1 MSIYTYP
8 SYKETAFNCMQCG
21 AYASQY
27 WSYITTA
34 HHGTSGL
41 PLSIPRYSGN
51 IPEIY
56 TICYCGYC
64 KNISFWK
71 NGELIFPN
79 TGQVDQPNEDLPESV
94 RKDYQEA
101 ADIVSRSPRGA
112 AALLRLA
119 IQKLCDELVEDEG
132 DLNIKIGKLVKR
144 GLNKKI
150 QQALDIVRVVG
161 NNAVHPGQIDLDDRP
176 EIAHQLF
183 VLVNMIAQQMITE
196 PAEVDVM
203 FESLPARAKESVQNR
218 DSKK

>member
-1 MSIYTYP
+1 M
-8 SYKETAFNCMQCG
+8 
-21 AYASQY
+21 
-27 WSYITTA
+27 
-34 HHGTSGL
+34 
-41 PLSIPRYSGN
+41 
-51 IPEIY
+51 
-56 TICYCGYC
+56 
-64 KNISFWK
+64 
-71 NGELIFPN
+71 IFPN